1 MSLTQ
6 RQAALG
12 LLGLLLAGT
21 AALFGVRLFIRGDN
35 AASTAVLGAAV
46 GIYGALLWAR
56 WRDWPWAGPA
66 AALITAG
73 MVAAAL
79 GEPYVTQA
87 AHFIILLP
95 PVMAMVLA
103 GPRTLLLAGFGTLAL
118 MLLRARGVGVFA
130 NPQTWVAYSLAL
142 GGLALSRLISD
153 TAQRQ
158 AQAQARQAQAVRD
171 QAEQSA
177 RAVRFQARLLEVVE
191 RAIVALD
198 ADGRVT
204 FWNRHAETLL
214 GWPAQAA
221 QGRTLDEL
229 VRLPLTAP
237 RQAQRDAALARGES
251 WSDEI
256 DAERRDGA
264 RLPLLITLSPIP
276 GGGTVAVAADV
287 SERRQ
292 GEAALRESETRFR
305 ALIEHSGDLIAVL
318 DGDARMT
325 YLGPS
330 IVTVLGYRDDELLG
344 RSPLELIHPDD
355 VHLSTEGLPRLLA
368 EPGGVIHLEQRLRH
382 QDGRWLWF
390 EGTITNLL
398 HVPGVRGLVVNCRDV
413 SARRAADEAL
423 RQLNLELEQRV
434 AERTTALSALN
445 RELEAFSYTVSHD
458 LRQPLRAINGF
469 AARLAEERARLDERG
484 QHYLDRVVAAGQRM
498 NQLIDDLLALGRM
511 ARAEVRRAPVDLSAL
526 AAQCAALLRAAHPER
541 PVAWVIAPGLRADCD
556 ARLVQI
562 VLENLLGNAFKFTA
576 GRATGQVEFGGLSA
590 AEAQVTHAAAP
601 PADPNG
607 GPPAPP
613 LAQGATVF
621 YVRDNGAG
629 FDMRYADRLFS
640 PFQRLHG
647 EDEFPGT
654 GVGLATVQRIIARH
668 GGRIWAESAPG
679 EGASF
684 YFTLGA

>member
-6 RQAALG
+6 RRASLG
-12 LLGLLLAGT
+12 LLGLLVAATAG
-21 AALFGVRLFIRGDN
+21 LFVARLFIPDSN
-35 AASTAVLGAAV
+35 AASTGVLGAAV
-46 GIYGALLWAR
+46 VIYGALLWAR
-56 WRDWPWAGPA
+56 WRDWRWAGPA
-66 AALITAG
+66 AVFLTAG

-79 GEPYVTQA
+79 GEPYLTQA

-103 GPRTLLLAGFGTLAL
+103 GPRTVLLAGFGMLVL

-130 NPQTWVAYSLAL
+130 NPQTWVAYGLAL

-153 TAQRQ
+153 GAQRQ
-158 AQAQARQAQAVRD
+158 ALAQARQAQSAQD
-171 QAEQSA
+171 QAEDSA
-177 RAVRFQARLLEVVE
+177 RAVRFQARLLDVVE
-191 RAIVALD
+191 RAIIALD

-229 VRLPLTAP
+229 VRLPLPAP
-237 RQAQRDAALARGES
+237 RLAQRDAALARGES

-264 RLPLLITLSPIP
+264 RLPLQITLSPIP
-276 GGGTVAVAADV
+276 GGGTVALAADM

-292 GEAALRESETRFR
+292 AEAALRESETRFR

-318 DGDARMT
+318 DGDGRLT

-330 IVTVLGYRDDELLG
+330 VRDVLGYREDDLLG
-344 RSPLELIHPDD
+344 RSPLEIIHPDD
-355 VHLSTEGLPRLLA
+355 QHLSTDALPRLLA
-368 EPGGVIHLEQRLRH
+368 EPGGVIHLEQRMRH

-413 SARRAADEAL
+413 TARRAAAEAL

-498 NQLIDDLLALGRM
+498 SQLIDDLLALGRM

-541 PVAWVIAPGLRADCD
+541 PVDWVIAPGLRANCD

-576 GRATGQVEFGGLSA
+576 GRAAGQVEFGGLSA
-590 AEAQVTHAAAP
+590 ADAQLTHGAAP
-601 PADPNG
+601 PAGSDV
-607 GPPAPP
+607 PAPD
-613 LAQGATVF
+613 GVTVF

-629 FDMRYADRLFS
+629 FDMRYADRLFA

-647 EDEFPGT
+647 DEEFPGT
-654 GVGLATVQRIIARH
+654 GIGLATVQRIIARH

-684 YFTLGA
+684 YFTLGG